1 MSLFGHEN
9 SLLCRVGNFGRKPAE
24 SFAFRVCRSGKSY
37 AEMPKFSV
45 LSLLNREFEPE
56 TGSLETGSS
65 ATQSVSAAY
74 VPNRDSN
81 WRRSAVFSKRTGP
94 ENNPQLKQFR
104 DKLVAA
110 GKPKLLALVA
120 VARKLITSLTRS

>member
-1 MSLFGHEN
+1 LAEN
-9 SLLCRVGNFGRKPAE
+9 PQS
-24 SFAFRVCRSGKSY
+24 RSPSGSAGAVNPMLKCQN
-37 AEMPKFSV
+37 FSV

-81 WRRSAVFSKRTGP
+81 WRRSALFSKRTGP

-120 VARKLITSLTRS
+120 VARKLIITILNAILRDRRSWQQLPA